1 MLLPCAKYQAD
12 MHRYLNMQFLW
23 QGLSVSSHSPVPI
36 PEFKSNF
43 AIPVLYN
50 GLGTHI
56 TQVPPDQLTVYLKVS
71 YQDII
76 TCYVIGMRILTDF
89 RLSHQGLSFTLP
101 VLPA

>member
-1 MLLPCAKYQAD
+1 
-12 MHRYLNMQFLW
+12 MQFLW

-36 PEFKSNF
+36 PQLKSNI

-71 YQDII
+71 CQDII
-76 TCYVIGMRILTDF
+76 TCYAIGMQILIEF
-89 RLSHQGLSFTLP
+89 RLSHQGLSFTPL